1 MIEIKD
7 KIVICAD
14 NIHSEHASMEEAWQ
28 TEPTESC
35 YVIDFETGKVWI
47 PVIDRYNNWWGDWK
61 LASPRETGKL
71 LERFKDANPVK
82 FDYGKIKQKTENA
95 LRKIKDNA
103 VILEMANRL
112 KIKIR

>member
-47 PVIDRYNNWWGDWK
+47 PVIDR
-61 LASPRETGKL
+61 LIGKQGQL
-71 LERFKDANPVK
+71 FPGGTVAN
-82 FDYGKIKQKTENA
+82 EHS
-95 LRKIKDNA
+95 
-103 VILEMANRL
+103 
-112 KIKIR
+112 